1 MPSGKFYITAAIDY
15 PNALPHIGTAYEKIG
30 ADVVARY
37 MALSGLD
44 SFFVMGTDEHSAN
57 VEKAADEEGVSPQE
71 FTDAVAPKFVEA
83 WKSLGIGY
91 TSFVRSSSERHAKS
105 VQDIFQKIYEK
116 GDIYEGFYE
125 GWYCNSCERFFQE
138 KDLEGQVCPTH
149 GRPLE
154 WVKEK
159 NYILALSRYADR
171 ILEHIKENPGFIE
184 PETRRNEIVSLI
196 ESGLEDVSVSRVGK
210 KWGIPLPFDSTQTIY
225 VWFDA
230 LICYLTGI
238 GYSDDTDTFT
248 KYWPADV
255 HVIGKDITR
264 FHCVV
269 WPAMLMSAGIPLPR
283 KVWAHGFVHL
293 EGQKLSKS
301 ANVRVDP
308 VDAANKYGADALR
321 YFLMREIPFD
331 RDGNFSW
338 AKFEER
344 YAADLANDLGNLV
357 NRVIAM
363 IGRYCQGTVPQ
374 PSELEP
380 VDREVADLATRTVE
394 NVGTA
399 INEFRLS
406 AALVELWGFIGRC
419 NRYVEE
425 TAPWKVRKE
434 GPPGRLNTILYVL
447 AEGVRIIGGLVLPF
461 MPRAAERIWEQLGL
475 QAEFPELRKEA
486 IETWGGLPPGTQVGK
501 AEPIFPRM
509 T

>member
-1 MPSGKFYITAAIDY
+1 MAGGKFYITTAIDY

-37 MALSGLD
+37 KAFCGLD
-44 SFFVMGTDEHSAN
+44 SYFVMGTDEHSAN
-57 VEKAADEEGVSPQE
+57 VEKAAVEKGVSPQE
-71 FTDAVAPKFVEA
+71 FTDEVAPKFVEA
-83 WKSLGIGY
+83 WKSLEIGY
-91 TSFVRSSSERHAKS
+91 TCFVRSSSGRHAKS
-105 VQDIFQKIYEK
+105 VQDIFRKIYEK

-138 KDLEGQVCPTH
+138 KDLQEKVCPTH
-149 GRPLE
+149 NTLLE

-159 NYILALSRYADR
+159 NYILALSKYADP
-171 ILEHIKENPGFIE
+171 ILEHIRENPGFIE
-184 PETRRNEIVSLI
+184 PESRRNEIVSLI
-196 ESGLEDVSVSRVGK
+196 ESGLEDISVSRVGK
-210 KWGIPLPFDSTQTIY
+210 KWGIPLPFDNSQTVY

-238 GYSDDTDTFT
+238 GYSDDADTFGR
-248 KYWPADV
+248 YWPADV

-264 FHCVV
+264 FHCVI
-269 WPAMLMSAGIPLPR
+269 WPAMLMSAEIPLP
-283 KVWAHGFVHL
+283 KKIWAHGFVHL

-301 ANVRVDP
+301 ANVMVDP
-308 VDAANKYGADALR
+308 VEAAKKYGADALR

-338 AKFEER
+338 EKFEER

-363 IGRYCQGTVPQ
+363 IGRYCEGKVPEA
-374 PSELEP
+374 SEPEP
-380 VDREVADLATRTVE
+380 IDRDVIDLAMKTVE
-394 NVGTA
+394 GVGTA
-399 INEFRLS
+399 IDEFKLS
-406 AALVELWGFIGRC
+406 AALTELWGFIRRC

-434 GPPGRLNTILYVL
+434 GPAERLNTILYVL
-447 AEGVRIIGGLVLPF
+447 AEAVRIIGGLVLPF
-461 MPRAAERIWEQLGL
+461 MPRTAERIWEQLGL
-475 QAEFPELRKEA
+475 QAEFPRLRKEA
-486 IETWGGLPPGTQVGK
+486 LERWGGLPPGTQVGK
-501 AEPIFPRM
+501 AEPIFPKM